1 MFMKTFEEKWT
12 AWVDDQLTGRELSE
26 FLASLPD
33 RAAAEA
39 EKQNAKQVGSLL
51 RDQAMALSNADFFSH
66 QLRERLDRE
75 NVPEQTVWSGLIIAT
90 NSPPTEPTPA
100 EVTQIEGT
108 LRKLFGYSQ
117 FQLIGEAR
125 KTLKTGEEDWLATS
139 KYFSLHVD
147 SRGEKADAYVLNLKL
162 FQEQK
167 LLLETKARLSKA
179 SPLVIRGP
187 QVGDGQLVIV
197 LVVQ

>member
-1 MFMKTFEEKWT
+1 MRPRLLLLI
-12 AWVDDQLTGRELSE
+12 AILSVA
-26 FLASLPD
+26 LSSG
-33 RAAAEA
+33 
-39 EKQNAKQVGSLL
+39 GSL
-51 RDQAMALSNADFFSH
+51 
-66 QLRERLDRE
+66 
-75 NVPEQTVWSGLIIAT
+75 PEQTVWSGLIIAT
-90 NSPPTEPTPA
+90 NSPPIEPTPA

-125 KTLKTGEEDWLATS
+125 KTLKTGEEDWLASS
-139 KYFSLHVD
+139 KYFSLHID

-179 SPLVIRGP
+179 SPLIIRGP

-197 LVVQ
+197 LIVQ

>member
-1 MFMKTFEEKWT
+1 MRPRLLLLI
-12 AWVDDQLTGRELSE
+12 AILSVA
-26 FLASLPD
+26 LSSG
-33 RAAAEA
+33 
-39 EKQNAKQVGSLL
+39 GSL
-51 RDQAMALSNADFFSH
+51 
-66 QLRERLDRE
+66 
-75 NVPEQTVWSGLIIAT
+75 PEQTVWSGLIIAT
-90 NSPPTEPTPA
+90 NSPPIEPTPA

-125 KTLKTGEEDWLATS
+125 KTLKTGEEDWLASS

-197 LVVQ
+197 LIVQ

>member
-1 MFMKTFEEKWT
+1 MVCNRCRLNTRQNKMRLRLLLLV
-12 AWVDDQLTGRELSE
+12 AILSVAVSNGG
-26 FLASLPD
+26 ASL
-33 RAAAEA
+33 
-39 EKQNAKQVGSLL
+39 
-51 RDQAMALSNADFFSH
+51 
-66 QLRERLDRE
+66 
-75 NVPEQTVWSGLIIAT
+75 PEQTVWSGLIIAS
-90 NSPPTEPTPA
+90 NSPPTEPTPV

-139 KYFSLHVD
+139 KYFSLYVD
-147 SRGEKADAYVLNLKL
+147 SCGEKANAYVLNLKL

-197 LVVQ
+197 LIVQ

>member
-1 MFMKTFEEKWT
+1 MRTRLLLLIAT
-12 AWVDDQLTGRELSE
+12 LSV
-26 FLASLPD
+26 AVSIGG
-33 RAAAEA
+33 AA
-39 EKQNAKQVGSLL
+39 L
-51 RDQAMALSNADFFSH
+51 
-66 QLRERLDRE
+66 
-75 NVPEQTVWSGLIIAT
+75 PEQTVWSGLIIAS
-90 NSPPTEPTPA
+90 NSPASESTPT

-108 LRKLFGYSQ
+108 LRNLFGYSQ

-125 KTLKTGEEDWLATS
+125 KTLKTGEEDWLAKS
-139 KYFSLHVD
+139 KYFSLRVD
-147 SRGEKADAYVLNLKL
+147 SRGEKAAAYVLNLKL

-167 LLLETKARLSKA
+167 LLLETRAKLSKA

>member
-1 MFMKTFEEKWT
+1 MRTRLLLLI
-12 AWVDDQLTGRELSE
+12 AILSVAVSIGG
-26 FLASLPD
+26 ASL
-33 RAAAEA
+33 
-39 EKQNAKQVGSLL
+39 
-51 RDQAMALSNADFFSH
+51 
-66 QLRERLDRE
+66 
-75 NVPEQTVWSGLIIAT
+75 PEQTVWSGLIIAS
-90 NSPPTEPTPA
+90 NSPPSEPTPA
-100 EVTQIEGT
+100 EVTRIEGT

-117 FQLIGEAR
+117 FQLIGGAT
-125 KTLKTGEEDWLATS
+125 KVLKNGEEDWVAAS

-147 SRGEKADAYVLNLKL
+147 AQGEKADAYILNLKL

>member
-1 MFMKTFEEKWT
+1 MR
-12 AWVDDQLTGRELSE
+12 ARLLLPIAI
-26 FLASLPD
+26 FLVAIRSGGASLP
-33 RAAAEA
+33 
-39 EKQNAKQVGSLL
+39 
-51 RDQAMALSNADFFSH
+51 
-66 QLRERLDRE
+66 
-75 NVPEQTVWSGLIIAT
+75 EQTGAGGLVIGT
-90 NSPPTEPTPA
+90 NAPPTEPTPA
-100 EVTQIEGT
+100 EVTQIEGA
-108 LRKLFGYSQ
+108 LRKLFGYPQ

-125 KTLKTGEEDWLATS
+125 KTLKTGEEDWLASS

-179 SPLVIRGP
+179 SPLIIRGP

-197 LVVQ
+197 LIVQ

>member
-1 MFMKTFEEKWT
+1 MRLRLPLLI
-12 AWVDDQLTGRELSE
+12 AILSVA
-26 FLASLPD
+26 FSIGGASL
-33 RAAAEA
+33 
-39 EKQNAKQVGSLL
+39 
-51 RDQAMALSNADFFSH
+51 
-66 QLRERLDRE
+66 
-75 NVPEQTVWSGLIIAT
+75 PEQTVWSGLIIAT

-125 KTLKTGEEDWLATS
+125 KTLKTGEEDWLASS

-197 LVVQ
+197 LMVQ

>member
-1 MFMKTFEEKWT
+1 MAPRLVLLIAM
-12 AWVDDQLTGRELSE
+12 
-26 FLASLPD
+26 LA
-33 RAAAEA
+33 
-39 EKQNAKQVGSLL
+39 V
-51 RDQAMALSNADFFSH
+51 ALSNSMAG
-66 QLRERLDRE
+66 RA
-75 NVPEQTVWSGLIIAT
+75 EQTVWSGLLIAS
-90 NSPPTEPTPA
+90 NSQPVESTPA
-100 EVTQIEGT
+100 EVTKIEGT
-108 LRKLFGYSQ
+108 LRQLFGYSQ
-117 FQLIGEAR
+117 FQLIGESR

-147 SRGEKADAYVLNLKL
+147 ARGEKAGAYVLNLKL

-167 LLLETKARLSKA
+167 LLLETDAKLSKA